1 MEKNRVQNKKD
12 EAAEELRVQQEYLME
27 MGGVFS
33 TRGKHA
39 IHCLTVIGQ
48 IEGHSLAPQSQ
59 KTTKYEHVIPQLV
72 AVEEDPAI
80 EGLLVILNT
89 VGGDV
94 EAGLCLAELIAGV
107 SKPSAT
113 LVLGG
118 GHSIGIHWQFQ
129 PSEAL
134 LCPAPP

>member
-12 EAAEELRVQQEYLME
+12 EAAEELRAQQEYLME

-80 EGLLVILNT
+80 HQAQDKSAEECVRAFA
-89 VGGDV
+89 
-94 EAGLCLAELIAGV
+94 EAYARL
-107 SKPSAT
+107 
-113 LVLGG
+113 
-118 GHSIGIHWQFQ
+118 
-129 PSEAL
+129 SEE
-134 LCPAPP
+134 